1 MKPLLIS
8 SVITLMFV
16 QDLKIT
22 DNTDLMRANIL
33 AIEIES
39 NEHTI
44 ESIKE
49 TSAYKGCHYD
59 IPFDDVFLKSILDK
73 KIELVKFYK

>member
-8 SVITLMFV
+8 NVITLMFV

-33 AIEIES
+33 AMEIES
-39 NEHTI
+39 NKHTI

-73 KIELVKFYK
+73 KTELIKFYK

>member
-44 ESIKE
+44 
-49 TSAYKGCHYD
+49 
-59 IPFDDVFLKSILDK
+59 DVIMIFHLMMY
-73 KIELVKFYK
+73 F